1 MKKFR
6 QKHVCLFKKNWQERS
21 EEPNM
26 HIEKLVIYGFG
37 QHEDVTIHFEDGI
50 NVLFGR
56 NEAGKTTIQQFLLS
70 VLFGFP
76 LRNQANLRYEPKGG
90 GRYGGQV
97 HLQHAELGKVIIE
110 RVKGKSAGDVTVY
123 FEDGTRGDEEA
134 LKKVLYRYDRTS
146 FESIFSFSIHQLQ
159 NFDKMTE
166 DELSRTLLASGTT
179 GVDALTKL
187 EQRATKEMN
196 ALFKK
201 SGRNPEM
208 NVKIDEIRSLD
219 QTIKEARQKIDQY
232 EPSIVRMA
240 EIDSQLNSLKMEEQN
255 LKQQNEQLAKYRQ
268 AKPLLEQKN
277 QLEQKISGIS
287 QSTFPAEG
295 IRRYESLKDRVQHLR
310 IQTEQLQLAIRNQQQ
325 LSLDALSNLQVKELE
340 ELLAKESEWHHWQLQ
355 EQQFKSDFEQ
365 TKRDIQQQARML
377 GVTDEEHLLLI
388 KEMDVSLQKEE
399 YFQQVLQRLHQAEE
413 VIRFEKQNCERLQL
427 ETEEIERKIEH
438 LNESIPSDA
447 ERQQGGN
454 TQKLS
459 RQLAELK
466 ARQHLVNQPAMENNH
481 TAPIVSGLI
490 GIASLVGAFLLGNWM
505 VAMGGLAIAVLVY
518 MFLMKMSQP
527 NSVEMSKD
535 YSAEIM
541 GIEQELSRAEYLEKQ
556 IRLYDEQIKQL
567 RDQRQDKHRLK
578 IKMDQHIYNAQEKH
592 EKAHSELSN
601 FLRSHGF
608 AELLHPQLFPELFKR
623 IRHIQEQQQMSSQ
636 ITIDLNVVQDHIQER
651 MVKISE
657 AIGGSV
663 SKEHAYHQLKDTY
676 STMKESQRDQTLTQE
691 KIKEWSVQLE
701 EKQELLNAH
710 SNDIRKLWDEAQ
722 ANTETAFYEADV
734 AFRLKQSLLMDLQSI
749 QAQLHSIGGIPHAI
763 AQEEELSIQMNELQ
777 EQANDL
783 AMSRNALLEE
793 KAWLKQKTST
803 MLSDEQYGYSLQ
815 QFELKKTELANLA
828 HKWSVNKAVIEA
840 IRQTMHHLK
849 ENRLPFVL
857 EKAREF
863 FSHLTNGRYESLE
876 MNEDGVFEAIGSQGM
891 RFGIAELS
899 QATKEQAYIAMRF
912 ALAESLLTSVKFPII
927 MDDPFVHFD
936 RFRIQQMVQLM
947 TDLEKHHQFLY
958 FTCDEEM
965 TTTWP
970 HAHVIDVASL
980 QKEGSVQSL

>member
-1 MKKFR
+1 
-6 QKHVCLFKKNWQERS
+6 
-21 EEPNM
+21 M
-26 HIEKLVIYGFG
+26 HIEKLVIFGFG
-37 QHEDVTIHFEDGI
+37 QHENVTIPFKDGI
-50 NVLFGR
+50 NVLYGR

-76 LRNQANLRYEPKGG
+76 LRNHANLRYEPKGG

-123 FEDGTRGDEEA
+123 FEDGTRGQEEA

-187 EQRATKEMN
+187 EQRATKDMN

-208 NVKIDEIRSLD
+208 NVKIDEIRNLD

-240 EIDSQLNSLKMEEQN
+240 EIDSQLESLKLEEQR
-255 LKQQNEQLAKYRQ
+255 LHLQNEQLAKYRQ
-268 AKPLLEQKN
+268 AKPLLEQKI
-277 QLEQKISGIS
+277 QLEQKMSVIL
-287 QSTFPAEG
+287 QPTFPAEG
-295 IRRYESLKDRVQHLR
+295 IRRYEVLKDRVQHLR
-310 IQTEQLQLAIRNQQQ
+310 IQTDQLQQAISNQQQ
-325 LSLDALSNLQVKELE
+325 FSFDASSNIQVKEFE
-340 ELLAKESEWHHWQLQ
+340 ELLAKESEWHHWQLR
-355 EQQFKSDFEQ
+355 EQQLKSDLEQ

-377 GVTDEEHLLLI
+377 GIKDEEHLSHI

-399 YFQQVLQRLHQAEE
+399 YFQLVLQRLHQADE
-413 VIRFEKQNCERLQL
+413 VIRFEMQNYERLQL
-427 ETEEIERKIEH
+427 ETEEIERKIEL
-438 LNESIPSDA
+438 LNQSIPSNED
-447 ERQQGGN
+447 RQQSGN
-454 TQKLS
+454 MQKLS
-459 RQLAELK
+459 GHLAELK
-466 ARQHLVNQPAMENNH
+466 ARQHLGNQPAMQNNN
-481 TAPIVSGLI
+481 TAPIVSAII
-490 GIASLVGAFLLGNWM
+490 GIASLIGAFILGNWM
-505 VAMGGLAIAVLVY
+505 VAVGGFALAGLVY
-518 MFLMKMSQP
+518 MFLMKMNQS
-527 NSVEMSKD
+527 NSVVNSTD

-541 GIEQELSRAEYLEKQ
+541 RLEQELSKAEHVTMQ
-556 IRLYDEQIKQL
+556 IRLHDEQMKQL
-567 RDQRQDKHRLK
+567 HEQRQDKHRLK
-578 IKMDQHIYNAQEKH
+578 MKIDQQMNIAQEKR
-592 EKAHSELSN
+592 EEAHNELSK

-623 IRHIQEQQQMSSQ
+623 IRHIQEQQQISSQ
-636 ITIDLNVVQDHIQER
+636 ITVELNAVTDHIQER
-651 MVKISE
+651 LVKISE
-657 AIGGSV
+657 AIGGSL
-663 SKEHAYHQLKDTY
+663 SKEHAYHQLKEAY
-676 STMKESQRDQTLTQE
+676 STMKESQREQILVQE

-701 EKQELLNAH
+701 EKQELLDVH
-710 SNDIRKLWDEAQ
+710 SNDIRKLWGEAQ
-722 ANTETAFYEADV
+722 VNTEAAFYEADV
-734 AFRLKQSLLMDLQSI
+734 AYRMKQSLEMDLQSI
-749 QAQLHSIGGIPHAI
+749 HAQLHSIGDIPHAI
-763 AQEEELSIQMNELQ
+763 AQEEELSLQMSELQ
-777 EQANDL
+777 EQANNL
-783 AMSRNALLEE
+783 AISRNALLEE
-793 KAWLKQKTST
+793 KAWLKQKTNT

-815 QFELKKTELANLA
+815 QFELKKTELAHLA

-857 EKAREF
+857 EKAKEF

-876 MNEDGVFEAIGSQGM
+876 MNEDGVFEAIGSHGM

-912 ALAESLLTSVKFPII
+912 ALAESLITSVPFPIM

-980 QKEGSVQSL
+980 QKKRSVQSI